1 MTKNQEFHMF
11 LLALSHIFGE
21 FSSNFDPSIHEAKQK
36 LHRPGPSCLPSACRA
51 RQLRGWKLLGV
62 QRHWAPNQWK
72 KLGLPQDL
80 EDDLYCLSF
89 SRLKLDSFGPITS
102 FETDAKNLER
112 VGLYAADVHACC
124 QTAPLPPAAFWVS
137 PESGVVGASEVSDFS
152 DVQFCCEPKS
162 KLRWSQT
169 AALQ

>member
-89 SRLKLDSFGPITS
+89 SRLKLDSFGPITP

-124 QTAPLPPAAFWVS
+124 VPDGTFASSSLLGQPRIW
-137 PESGVVGASEVSDFS
+137 SGG
-152 DVQFCCEPKS
+152 C
-162 KLRWSQT
+162 L
-169 AALQ
+169 

>member
-1 MTKNQEFHMF
+1 MNFLPISTHQSTRQSRSCTAQVRAVFRVRAVHDSSEAGSCLECSATGPQISGKNWGC
-11 LLALSHIFGE
+11 LKIWKTIFIVYH
-21 FSSNFDPSIHEAKQK
+21 FPDLNWIR
-36 LHRPGPSCLPSACRA
+36 LGPSPRL
-51 RQLRGWKLLGV
+51 RQTPKTWNGLGCMLLMSMHV
-62 QRHWAPNQWK
+62 A
-72 KLGLPQDL
+72 
-80 EDDLYCLSF
+80 
-89 SRLKLDSFGPITS
+89 
-102 FETDAKNLER
+102 
-112 VGLYAADVHACC
+112 C